1 MLIATRRNPSAR
13 QAALLRARADGL
25 RKTPTLSEARLWREL
40 SAGKVLGVH
49 FRRQVPLGGRFV
61 ADFFAP
67 ALGLVV
73 EVDGSAH
80 EHRRR
85 ADARRDEKFRR
96 LGYVVLRLDAELV
109 VRDVPGAVALI
120 REAVERLAG

>member
-1 MLIATRRNPSAR
+1 MLIALRRNPSAR
-13 QAALLRARADGL
+13 QAVLLAARAHGL
-25 RKTPTLSEARLWREL
+25 RKTPTLSECRLWREL
-40 SAGKVLGVH
+40 SAGKVLGVR
-49 FRRQVPLGGRFV
+49 FRRQVPVGGRFV

-85 ADARRDEKFRR
+85 ADARRDEKLRR
-96 LGYVVLRLDAELV
+96 LGCVVLRLDAELV
-109 VRDVPGAVALI
+109 IRDLPAALARI
-120 REAVERLAG
+120 REAIDAVR